1 MVLLLQT
8 RGRMTGTALAEELEV
23 SVRTIYR
30 DLEALGAAGIP
41 VYAEPGP
48 GGGCQLIEGYRSPL
62 AGLTR
67 DEAAALLTLGVPAVL
82 NDLGIAPT
90 MRSAQDRVRAVAGI
104 PHADRRVHLDMPRW
118 FHHREDTPHLAALAD
133 AIDRQRLLTIGY
145 RSNRARA
152 AKTAT
157 VSPLG
162 LVNKAGVWYLV
173 GVQPSGRMAVY
184 RAGRIETLRV
194 LDATFERPSD
204 FDLVRY
210 WETWSADFESSLPTV
225 AVACASFTDRD
236 RGDARDTRRGGA
248 TGTRRS
254 RARRPRRLA
263 SPRAHLRTRRCG
275 RLPTGRRRWWHRGA
289 VARKR
294 AHPAGRRGRGDPPA
308 VRNLTFGA
316 IVRAR
321 SVNRLRQEYLLRV
334 RGVVSDVG

>member
-1 MVLLLQT
+1 M
-8 RGRMTGTALAEELEV
+8 

-41 VYAEPGP
+41 VYAESGP

-90 MRSAQDRVRAVAGI
+90 MRSAQERVRAVAGI

-133 AIDRQRLLTIGY
+133 AIDTQRLVAIGY

-152 AKTAT
+152 AKSAT

-162 LVNKAGVWYLV
+162 LVNKAGVWYLI
-173 GVQPSGRMAVY
+173 GVQTSGRMAVY

-194 LDATFERPSD
+194 LDQTFERPSD

-210 WETWSADFESSLPTV
+210 WEEWSADFESSLPTV
-225 AVACASFTDRD
+225 AVAVRASPT
-236 RGDARDTRRGGA
+236 AIAVMPEILGA
-248 TGTRRS
+248 AVLTGAGRS

-263 SPRAHLRTRRCG
+263 SPRAHLRARGCG
-275 RLPTGRRRWWHRGA
+275 RLPIGRLRRWHRGA
-289 VARKR
+289 VARER
-294 AHPAGRRGRGDPPA
+294 SHPAGRRGGSDPPA
-308 VRNLTFGA
+308 VRRLT
-316 IVRAR
+316 
-321 SVNRLRQEYLLRV
+321 SVNRLR
-334 RGVVSDVG
+334 RGSTTCSTSPTARGPGRRRCAERSCSSRREMTPI

>member
-1 MVLLLQT
+1 M
-8 RGRMTGTALAEELEV
+8 
-23 SVRTIYR
+23 
-30 DLEALGAAGIP
+30 
-41 VYAEPGP
+41 
-48 GGGCQLIEGYRSPL
+48 
-62 AGLTR
+62 
-67 DEAAALLTLGVPAVL
+67 L

-133 AIDRQRLLTIGY
+133 AIDTQRLLTIGY

-194 LDATFERPSD
+194 LDETFERPSD

-210 WETWSADFESSLPTV
+210 WEAWSADFESSLPTV
-225 AVACASFTDRD
+225 AVAVRASPTAIVVMPEILGVAVRPALDAAEPADRD
-236 RGDARDTRRGGA
+236 GW
-248 TGTRRS
+248 
-254 RARRPRRLA
+254 RRLVLTFEHDDA
-263 SPRAHLRTRRCG
+263 AAFRLAGFGGGIEVLSPESVRTR
-275 RLPTGRRRWWHRGA
+275 L
-289 VARKR
+289 VAAAEATLQRY
-294 AHPAGRRGRGDPPA
+294 A
-308 VRNLTFGA
+308 T
-316 IVRAR
+316 
-321 SVNRLRQEYLLRV
+321 
-334 RGVVSDVG
+334 